1 MLQNEKAK
9 ILRIKLS
16 SGMDC
21 LSREEREKAVS
32 FGFALNAVG
41 GRGIRAVRLRYRCM
55 VFRLDFLSDRL

>member
-41 GRGIRAVRLRYRCM
+41 GARYQSSPSPLSLHGVPAR
-55 VFRLDFLSDRL
+55 FLI